1 MRKVTM
7 ANKDAPIGCKPIRH
21 LHGAP
26 ISANTY
32 TLKTGETVYKGDVVK
47 KDATGT
53 VLAASAASAQE
64 AIGVAAHY
72 MTDSLSAGG
81 KEVAV
86 YDDPNIVYAIQQQS
100 GGSIAAADV
109 HSSADHV
116 AGAGSGK
123 LSGHELNLTLVQG
136 AGAQFLV
143 LGLYD
148 EPENAYGEH
157 AVVEVIFN
165 QHALKGAGSSGT

>member
-1 MRKVTM
+1 M
-7 ANKDAPIGCKPIRH
+7 ANIDAPKGLTPIRH
-21 LHGAP
+21 QHGAP
-26 ISANTY
+26 IAATGY
-32 TLKTGETVYKGDVVK
+32 ILKTGEEVFKGDVLR

-53 VLAASAASAQE
+53 VYAAPAASAQE

-81 KEVAV
+81 KKILV
-86 YDDPNIVYAIQQQS
+86 YDDPSIIFAIQQES
-100 GGSIAAADV
+100 SGSIAAADV

-123 LSGHELNLTLVQG
+123 LSGHELSSTLVQG

-148 EPENAYGEH
+148 EPENAYGEN
-157 AVVEVIFN
+157 AVVEVMFN